1 MILDETYSL
10 LKTRYSS
17 LIKSLTI
24 SDVRIGL
31 YLTAVKLSDGSSG
44 VASTIK
50 DGALHCVKEKRDFN
64 DFTPTQIAGK
74 RVIDLFETPKNTG
87 IVNSL
92 RIAVLNA
99 ISSTFISNGKYK
111 VIENSDPIELV
122 DLTPRKTITI
132 VGAFQS
138 YIQKIS
144 ATDNQLFV
152 LELDENALIDGHKK
166 HFVPAEEY
174 SKIVPISDVV
184 IITGLTLI
192 NNTIDG
198 LLSAISPHTQ
208 LVVTGPS
215 SSLIPD
221 ILFQNKV
228 NIVGGTQIT
237 NPDVLF
243 DLVSES
249 GTGYHLFKYCAQKI
263 CILNVSE
270 SQIE

>member
-17 LIKSLTI
+17 LIESLTI
-24 SDVRIGL
+24 SEVRIGL
-31 YLTAVKLSDGSSG
+31 YLTAVKLSDGSIG
-44 VASTIK
+44 VAGTLK
-50 DGALHCVKEKRDFN
+50 GEAHHCVKEKRDFN
-64 DFTPTQIAGK
+64 GFTPTKITGK

-87 IVNSL
+87 IINSL

-132 VGAFQS
+132 VGAFHS

-144 ATDNQLFV
+144 GTDNQLYV
-152 LELDENALIDGHKK
+152 LEFDENTLTDEHKK
-166 HFVPAEEY
+166 HFIPAEEY
-174 SKIVPISDVV
+174 HKIVPVSDVV
-184 IITGLTLI
+184 IITGSTLV
-192 NNTIDG
+192 NNTVDG
-198 LLSAISPHTQ
+198 LLSVVSPNTQ
-208 LVVTGPS
+208 LIVTGPS

-221 ILFQNKV
+221 LLFQNKV
-228 NIVGGTQIT
+228 SILGGTRIT
-237 NPDVLF
+237 NPGLLF

-270 SQIE
+270 SQI